1 MCLPLG
7 KWSRNMPDN
16 IKEYLDGTLS
26 YDADIEYG
34 LDDRGRIT
42 RMTAHSTEYE
52 DNGKVYEETST
63 CDISYDEDFSS
74 AIRFVTNEQGA
85 EKIMTSPAGK

>member
-1 MCLPLG
+1 
-7 KWSRNMPDN
+7 
-16 IKEYLDGTLS
+16 
-26 YDADIEYG
+26 
-34 LDDRGRIT
+34 
-42 RMTAHSTEYE
+42 MTAHSTEYE

-74 AIRFVTNEQGA
+74 AIRFVTNEQGV